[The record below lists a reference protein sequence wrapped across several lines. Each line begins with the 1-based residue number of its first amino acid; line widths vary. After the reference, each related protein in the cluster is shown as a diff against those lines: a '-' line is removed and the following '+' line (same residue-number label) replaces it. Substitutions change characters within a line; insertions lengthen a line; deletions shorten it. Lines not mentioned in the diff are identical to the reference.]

1 MTTKL
6 PSDAHALRGRF
17 PDDIHYPDSDDEP
30 LPNGRYQEPYFIEIV
45 GTVREH
51 FRDRADVEVSGNT
64 FIYYEEGNP
73 RRFISPD
80 LHVTLDVTAEGFASM
95 DYRNTYLVWEIGK
108 PADFVLEIASESTA
122 RRDVTEKR
130 VLYAQIG
137 FGEYWRFDGSGGDF
151 YGEPL
156 VGEYLAGGEYRRFDV
171 VPDAEGRPHGYS
183 PALALWLYWDDGQL
197 RFYDQAAGEWLRSR
211 TEERAAADEARAAA
225 DQARA
230 AADQER
236 AAADQARAV
245 ADQARAT
252 ADQERAA
259 RQLAEAQVAELQAEL
274 RRLRGD
280 SA

>member
-6 PSDAHALRGRF
+6 PADVHRGRF

-30 LPNGRYQEPYFIEIV
+30 LPDGRYQEPYFTEIV
-45 GTVREH
+45 GTVRQH
-51 FRDRADVEVSGNT
+51 FRDRPDVEVSGNT

-80 LHVTLDVTAEGFASM
+80 LHVTLGVTAEGFASM

-130 VLYAQIG
+130 VLYAGIG

-156 VGEYLAGGEYRRFDV
+156 VGEYLADGEYHRFEIT
-171 VPDAEGRPHGYS
+171 PDEEGRPCGYS
-183 PALALWLYWDDGQL
+183 PSLDLRLCWDSGRL
-197 RFYDQAAGEWLRSR
+197 RFYDPKSGEWLRNYA
-211 TEERAAADEARAAA
+211 EEQEARVAEHE
-225 DQARA
+225 ARMA
-230 AADQER
+230 EQ
-236 AAADQARAV
+236 
-245 ADQARAT
+245 
-252 ADQERAA
+252 AA
-259 RQLAEAQVAELQAEL
+259 RIAEHEGRVSEQEARIAAENRVAELEAEL
-274 RRLRGD
+274 SRLRGE

>member
-6 PSDAHALRGRF
+6 PASVEPGRF
-17 PDDIHYPDSDDEP
+17 PDAIHYPDSDDEP
-30 LPNGRYQEPYFIEIV
+30 LPDGRYQVPYFVEIV

-51 FRDRADVEVSGNT
+51 FRDRPDVEVSGNT

-73 RRFISPD
+73 GRFISPD
-80 LHVTLDVTAEGFASM
+80 LHVTLGVTAEGFASM

-156 VGEYLAGGEYRRFDV
+156 VGEYRKAASTVDLTLFQTPKAG
-171 VPDAEGRPHGYS
+171 P
-183 PALALWLYWDDGQL
+183 
-197 RFYDQAAGEWLRSR
+197 
-211 TEERAAADEARAAA
+211 T
-225 DQARA
+225 
-230 AADQER
+230 
-236 AAADQARAV
+236 
-245 ADQARAT
+245 AT
-252 ADQERAA
+252 A
-259 RQLAEAQVAELQAEL
+259 
-274 RRLRGD
+274 RRSPCGCIGATANCDFTTRPPANG
-280 SA
+280 

>member
-6 PSDAHALRGRF
+6 PADAHALRRRF

-30 LPNGRYQEPYFIEIV
+30 LPDGRYQEPYFTEIV

-51 FRDRADVEVSGNT
+51 FRDRPDVEVSGNT

-80 LHVTLDVTAEGFASM
+80 LHVTLGVTAEGFASM

-151 YGEPL
+151 YGGEPL
-156 VGEYLAGGEYRRFDV
+156 VGEYLEDGEYRRFDV

-183 PALALWLYWDDGQL
+183 PALALWLYWDNGQL
-197 RFYDQAAGEWLRSR
+197 RFYDPATGEWLRSR
-211 TEERAAADEARAAA
+211 AE
-225 DQARA
+225 
-230 AADQER
+230 ER
-236 AAADQARAV
+236 AAADQARA
-245 ADQARAT
+245 D

-259 RQLAEAQVAELQAEL
+259 RRLAEAQVAELQAEL
-274 RRLRGD
+274 LRLRGE

>member
-6 PSDAHALRGRF
+6 PRAGAE
-17 PDDIHYPDSDDEP
+17 IHYPDSDDEP
-30 LPNGRYQEPYFIEIV
+30 LPDGRYQEPYFTEIV

-51 FRDRADVEVSGNT
+51 FRNRPDVEVSGNT

-80 LHVTLDVTAEGFASM
+80 LHVTLGVTAEGFASM

-122 RRDVTEKR
+122 LRDVTEKR
-130 VLYAQIG
+130 DLYARIG

-156 VGEYLAGGEYRRFDV
+156 VGEYLADGEYHRFDV
-171 VPDAEGRPHGYS
+171 APDGEGRPHGYS
-183 PALALWLYWDDGQL
+183 PALRLWLYWEGGRL
-197 RFYDQAAGEWLRSR
+197 RFYDPATGEWLLNRA
-211 TEERAAADEARAAA
+211 EERAALDEERTAREK
-225 DQARA
+225 
-230 AADQER
+230 ER
-236 AAADQARAV
+236 MTREA
-245 ADQARAT
+245 
-252 ADQERAA
+252 
-259 RQLAEAQVAELQAEL
+259 AEAQVAELRAEL
-274 RRLRGD
+274 QRLRGE

>member
-6 PSDAHALRGRF
+6 PRAGAE
-17 PDDIHYPDSDDEP
+17 IHYPDSDDEP
-30 LPNGRYQEPYFIEIV
+30 LPDGRYQEPYFTEIV

-51 FRDRADVEVSGNT
+51 FRDRPDVEVSGNT

-80 LHVTLDVTAEGFASM
+80 LHVTLGVTAEGFASM

-122 RRDVTEKR
+122 LRDVTEKR

-156 VGEYLAGGEYRRFDV
+156 VGEYLAEGEYRRFDV
-171 VPDAEGRPHGYS
+171 ARDEEGRPHGYS
-183 PALALWLYWDDGQL
+183 PALALWLYWDDGRL
-197 RFYDQAAGEWLRSR
+197 RFYDPVTGEWLLNRAEERDALEDSR
-211 TEERAAADEARAAA
+211 AALEDSRAAAE
-225 DQARA
+225 
-230 AADQER
+230 
-236 AAADQARAV
+236 
-245 ADQARAT
+245 
-252 ADQERAA
+252 QERAA
-259 RQLAEAQVAELQAEL
+259 REAAEAQVAELQAEL
-274 RRLRGD
+274 ERLRGE
-280 SA
+280 SG

>member
-6 PSDAHALRGRF
+6 PKAGAE
-17 PDDIHYPDSDDEP
+17 IHYPDSDDEP
-30 LPNGRYQEPYFIEIV
+30 LPDGRYQEPYFTEIV

-51 FRDRADVEVSGNT
+51 FRSRPDVEVSGNT

-80 LHVTLDVTAEGFASM
+80 LHVTLGVTAEGFASM

-122 RRDVTEKR
+122 LRDVTEKR

-156 VGEYLAGGEYRRFDV
+156 VGEYLADGEYRRFHV
-171 VPDAEGRPHGYS
+171 APDEEGRPHGYS
-183 PALALWLYWDDGQL
+183 PALALWLYWDDGRL
-197 RFYDQAAGEWLRSR
+197 RFYDPASGEWLLNRA
-211 TEERAAADEARAAA
+211 EERAALDVSRAAE
-225 DQARA
+225 QR
-230 AADQER
+230 
-236 AAADQARAV
+236 
-245 ADQARAT
+245 
-252 ADQERAA
+252 ERAA
-259 RQLAEAQVAELQAEL
+259 RETAEAQVAELQAEL
-274 RRLRGD
+274 ERLRGE

>member
-6 PSDAHALRGRF
+6 PRAGAE
-17 PDDIHYPDSDDEP
+17 IHYPDSDDEP
-30 LPNGRYQEPYFIEIV
+30 LPDGRYQEPYFTEIV

-51 FRDRADVEVSGNT
+51 FRSRPDVEVSGNT

-80 LHVTLDVTAEGFASM
+80 LHVTLGVTAEGFASM

-122 RRDVTEKR
+122 LRDVTEKR
-130 VLYAQIG
+130 VLYARIG

-156 VGEYLAGGEYRRFDV
+156 VGEYLEDGEYRRFDV
-171 VPDAEGRPHGYS
+171 APDEEGRPHGYS
-183 PALALWLYWDDGQL
+183 PALGLWLYWEDGRL
-197 RFYDQAAGEWLRSR
+197 RFFDSATGQWLLNRAETRAALETAEVAQQAA
-211 TEERAAADEARAAA
+211 EARAA
-225 DQARA
+225 
-230 AADQER
+230 
-236 AAADQARAV
+236 
-245 ADQARAT
+245 
-252 ADQERAA
+252 
-259 RQLAEAQVAELQAEL
+259 QLEAEL
-274 RRLRGD
+274 RRLRGE

>member
-1 MTTKL
+1 MSTKL
-6 PSDAHALRGRF
+6 PADANTLRRGF

-30 LPNGRYQEPYFIEIV
+30 LPDGRYQEPYFTEIV

-51 FRDRADVEVSGNT
+51 FRNRPDVEVSGNT

-80 LHVTLDVTAEGFASM
+80 LHVTLGVAAEGFASM

-137 FGEYWRFDGSGGDF
+137 FGEYWRFDGSGRDF

-156 VGEYLAGGEYRRFDV
+156 VGEYLEGGEYRRFDV

-183 PALALWLYWDDGQL
+183 PALALWLYWEDGQL
-197 RFYDQAAGEWLRSR
+197 RFYDPATGEWLRSR
-211 TEERAAADEARAAA
+211 TEERAAADQARATA

-230 AADQER
+230 A
-236 AAADQARAV
+236 
-245 ADQARAT
+245 

-274 RRLRGD
+274 SRLRGET
-280 SA
+280 A

>member
-6 PSDAHALRGRF
+6 PRAGAG
-17 PDDIHYPDSDDEP
+17 IHYPDSDDEP
-30 LPNGRYQEPYFIEIV
+30 LPDGRYQEPYFTEIV

-51 FRDRADVEVSGNT
+51 FRSRPDVEVSGNT

-80 LHVTLDVTAEGFASM
+80 LHVTLGVTAEGFASM

-122 RRDVTEKR
+122 LWDVTEKR
-130 VLYAQIG
+130 VLYARIG

-156 VGEYLAGGEYRRFDV
+156 VGEYLADGEYHRFHV
-171 VPDAEGRPHGYS
+171 APDEEGRPHGYS
-183 PALALWLYWDDGQL
+183 PALALWLYWDAGQL
-197 RFYDQAAGEWLRSR
+197 RFYDPATGRWLR
-211 TEERAAADEARAAA
+211 TCAEIVAAHER
-225 DQARA
+225 
-230 AADQER
+230 
-236 AAADQARAV
+236 
-245 ADQARAT
+245 
-252 ADQERAA
+252 ERAA
-259 RQLAEAQVAELQAEL
+259 REAAQAAQQAAEAQVAELQAEL
-274 RRLRGD
+274 ERLRGE

>member
-6 PSDAHALRGRF
+6 PRAGAG
-17 PDDIHYPDSDDEP
+17 IHYPDSDDEP
-30 LPNGRYQEPYFIEIV
+30 LPDGRYQEPYFTEIV

-51 FRDRADVEVSGNT
+51 FRSRPDVEVSGNT

-80 LHVTLDVTAEGFASM
+80 LHVTLGVTAEGFASM

-122 RRDVTEKR
+122 LRDVTEKR
-130 VLYAQIG
+130 VLYARIG

-156 VGEYLAGGEYRRFDV
+156 VGEYLADGEYRRFHV
-171 VPDAEGRPHGYS
+171 APDAQGRPHSYS
-183 PALALWLYWDDGQL
+183 PALALWLYWDNGRL
-197 RFYDQAAGEWLRSR
+197 RFFDPATGQWLLNRA
-211 TEERAAADEARAAA
+211 EERAALADSRAAA
-225 DQARA
+225 
-230 AADQER
+230 ER
-236 AAADQARAV
+236 
-245 ADQARAT
+245 
-252 ADQERAA
+252 ERAA
-259 RQLAEAQVAELQAEL
+259 REAAEAQVAELQAEL
-274 RRLRGD
+274 RRLRGEQ

>member
-1 MTTKL
+1 MTTK
-6 PSDAHALRGRF
+6 PKPPTVVHPKRF
-17 PDDIHYPDSDDEP
+17 PDDVHYPDSDDEP
-30 LPNGRYQEPYFIEIV
+30 LPDGRYQEPYFTEIV

-51 FRDRADVEVSGNT
+51 FRDRPDVEVSGNT

-80 LHVTLDVTAEGFASM
+80 LHVTLGVTAEGFASM

-156 VGEYLAGGEYRRFDV
+156 VGEYLADGEYRRFDV
-171 VPDAEGRPHGYS
+171 RPDAQGRPHGYS
-183 PALALWLYWDDGQL
+183 PTLALWLYWEDGQL
-197 RFYDQAAGEWLRSR
+197 RIYDPAAGEWLR
-211 TEERAAADEARAAA
+211 TRAEARAALA
-225 DQARA
+225 AERDARMAEREARMAEHEARLAAESEA
-230 AADQER
+230 AALR
-236 AAADQARAV
+236 
-245 ADQARAT
+245 
-252 ADQERAA
+252 
-259 RQLAEAQVAELQAEL
+259 AELS
-274 RRLRGD
+274 RLRGD

>member
-6 PSDAHALRGRF
+6 PRAGAE
-17 PDDIHYPDSDDEP
+17 IHYPDSDDEP
-30 LPNGRYQEPYFIEIV
+30 LPDGRYQEPYFTEIV

-51 FRDRADVEVSGNT
+51 FRDRPDVEVSGNT

-80 LHVTLDVTAEGFASM
+80 LHVTLGVTAEGFASM

-122 RRDVTEKR
+122 LRDVTEKR

-156 VGEYLAGGEYRRFDV
+156 VGEYLAEGEYRRFDV
-171 VPDAEGRPHGYS
+171 ARDEEGRPHGYS
-183 PALALWLYWDDGQL
+183 PALALWLYWDDGRL
-197 RFYDQAAGEWLRSR
+197 RFYDPETGEWLLNRE
-211 TEERAAADEARAAA
+211 EERAALETARAAGERERT
-225 DQARA
+225 AREA
-230 AADQER
+230 
-236 AAADQARAV
+236 
-245 ADQARAT
+245 
-252 ADQERAA
+252 
-259 RQLAEAQVAELQAEL
+259 AEAQVTELQAEL
-274 RRLRGD
+274 ERLRGE

>member
-1 MTTKL
+1 MTAKL
-6 PSDAHALRGRF
+6 PASVGNWRF
-17 PDDIHYPDSDDEP
+17 PDDVHYPDSDDEP
-30 LPNGRYQEPYFIEIV
+30 LPDGRYQEPYFSEIV

-51 FRDRADVEVSGNT
+51 FSDRPNVEVSGNT

-137 FGEYWRFDGSGGDF
+137 FGEYWRFDGTGGDF
-151 YGEPL
+151 YGEAL
-156 VGEYLAGGEYRRFDV
+156 VGEYLGADGQYHRFDIAH
-171 VPDAEGRPHGYS
+171 DHQGRPHGYS
-183 PALALWLYWDDGQL
+183 PTLGLWLYWEDNQL
-197 RFYDQAAGEWLRSR
+197 RFYDPATGIWLRTRS
-211 TEERAAADEARAAA
+211 EERAGREAAEAAQQAA
-225 DQARA
+225 
-230 AADQER
+230 E
-236 AAADQARAV
+236 
-245 ADQARAT
+245 
-252 ADQERAA
+252 AA
-259 RQLAEAQVAELQAEL
+259 RQAAETRAAELEAEL
-274 RRLRGD
+274 MRLRGE

>member
-6 PSDAHALRGRF
+6 PAGVQHGRF

-30 LPNGRYQEPYFIEIV
+30 IPDGRYQVPYFIEIV
-45 GTVREH
+45 STVRQH
-51 FRDRADVEVSGNT
+51 FRDRPDVEVSGNT

-80 LHVTLDVTAEGFASM
+80 LHVTLGVTAEGFASM

-156 VGEYLAGGEYRRFDV
+156 VGEYLEAGEYRRFEVDR
-171 VPDAEGRPHGYS
+171 DAEGRPHGYS

-197 RFYDQAAGEWLRSR
+197 RFYDPATGEWLRTR
-211 TEERAAADEARAAA
+211 TEERAAA

-230 AADQER
+230 A
-236 AAADQARAV
+236 
-245 ADQARAT
+245 

-274 RRLRGD
+274 SRLRGE